1 MFFFFLSCMF
11 VTCPSLDLCGTEQQ
25 LMLARFVLY
34 LESGHPDESIYLSC
48 AWAFDF
54 LTLRRA
60 HSFALRCTHFG
71 FLCYQYPPSLK
82 KSHQTISCEREID
95 TRGAFVVIAGQR
107 RNQFTTFQTHSDL
120 APDLEEKRHA
130 RAELPNHCKTASWL
144 ARCGSIREGFRATD
158 GEATSP
164 SLRDEL
170 P

>member
-60 HSFALRCTHFG
+60 HSFCSSVHSLW
-71 FLCYQYPPSLK
+71 PSLLSVSAK
-82 KSHQTISCEREID
+82 FKGKPSNNQLSLHLFLNDRRLCRVRSLKIR
-95 TRGAFVVIAGQR
+95 IAI
-107 RNQFTTFQTHSDL
+107 
-120 APDLEEKRHA
+120 A
-130 RAELPNHCKTASWL
+130 
-144 ARCGSIREGFRATD
+144 D
-158 GEATSP
+158 GENV
-164 SLRDEL
+164 
-170 P
+170 